1 MSVNNKVLLD
11 PIIAEILKNLKSN
24 PNQRYQDL
32 KGNLNISDATLS
44 KKMSLLK
51 NYEIIEPSST
61 KNKTGR
67 NFVVYSLTTIG
78 CKMEEALRTYLDQ
91 VVDTTIEA

>member
-1 MSVNNKVLLD
+1 MSVNNKFLLD
-11 PIIAEILKNLKSN
+11 PIIADILKNLKSN

-32 KGNLNISDATLS
+32 KDNLNISDATLS

-67 NFVVYSLTTIG
+67 NFVIYSLTTIG
-78 CKMEEALRTYLDQ
+78 VNMEKALNLYLDQ
-91 VVDTTIEA
+91 LVDTTIEA